1 MYNFSNDEN
10 VIKLDRTTI
19 ADGDNLNSVNVL
31 PLSSRDSTLL
41 NDLNETYDVVDDVV
55 TTVSTYSGSWQNSA
69 ISGFSAIQVSS
80 LNDHSVKKFVGGAA
94 FTDRFTIVT
103 YPIDLFRIGLDSTNG
118 YFRFSAADMLNA
130 PTYSSYY
137 KLYKTLNGTS
147 NIDLPGSVA
156 LRWSNCKC
164 TDYSFTD
171 SLATPDDN
179 VSHSSVY
186 IPFIKDENGNDTT
199 DQSISFSEGDTTNKS
214 LNLSYNTKAIN
225 VRNDYFSNTD
235 IIDDDTT
242 ISTPIHISKII
253 DADGVSI
260 KLSVDK
266 DDWRTKPNTT
276 YYWNPFSV
284 YVYIDDYSNIK
295 QITNL
300 LTGNTISLKES
311 DKTVFS
317 TYRDHNYQLLN
328 LKLKIDLKD
337 NSIDTD
343 FRLNVKFVEAGVF
356 FDDTYPS
363 YARLPV
369 YVTVDR
375 IIEKSIVDNC
385 SISLK
390 GANYVTN
397 SSFAIHNST
406 ATDCSLAMI
415 LNSYATNSSFAFNN
429 ATAVDKSFALKK
441 YNAEDCS
448 FGLMSFDY
456 RDSVA
461 SSFAHYYSDAYTGS
475 FATQNSY
482 ASGYSFAGYWYSTAH
497 NHSFAIKGS
506 VAKYNSFA
514 YCNSTAEGAG
524 YGFAAVESTTQDG
537 GNSFALVD
545 SHTNW
550 NGKNIAAVNSTA
562 KDYSVALLTSEADY
576 SSFAILDST
585 AVNSIAQVALA
596 NSTCTD
602 GTTGAIAICNSTAQN
617 NANYS
622 VVIANSV
629 ANNGSNHTLVACNST
644 GSDSTVYSVSLTRSL
659 TYHTGPNVAI
669 GQSTA
674 VGMHSYALLNSITSG
689 ASYFDAYSA
698 IALCE
703 AQSLF
708 GNGSLTWNMT
718 NTNDTNGFYATS
730 AGVVNGVKLS
740 LVKSQIKVSDMQANT
755 KYIFKL

>member
-1 MYNFSNDEN
+1 MYNFSNNEN
-10 VIKLDRTTI
+10 VTKLDRTTI
-19 ADGDNLNSVNVL
+19 ADGDNLNAINIL

-41 NDLNETYDVVDDVV
+41 NDLNETYDVVDDVT

-80 LNDHSVKKFVGGAA
+80 LNDHSVKKFVGGAG

-103 YPIDLFRIGLDSTNG
+103 YPIDLFRIGLDSNG

-156 LRWSNCKC
+156 LRWSNCNC

-214 LNLSYNTKAIN
+214 LNLSYNTKSITI
-225 VRNDYFSNTD
+225 RNDYFNNTD
-235 IIDDDTT
+235 VIDDGTT
-242 ISTPIHISKII
+242 LSTPIHISKII
-253 DADGVSI
+253 DTDGISI
-260 KLSVDK
+260 KLAVDK
-266 DDWRTKPNTT
+266 NNWRTKPNTT

-300 LTGNTISLKES
+300 NTGNIISLKES

-317 TYRDHNYQLLN
+317 TYAVHNNQTLRLN
-328 LKLKIDLKD
+328 LKIDLKD
-337 NSIDTD
+337 NSIDTN
-343 FRLNVKFVEAGVF
+343 FRLNVKFVDSDVF
-356 FDDTYPS
+356 FDDTFPS
-363 YARLPV
+363 YATLAV
-369 YVTVDR
+369 DVTVDR

-406 ATDCSLAMI
+406 ATDCSLAII

-429 ATAVDKSFALKK
+429 ATAVDRSFALKK

-461 SSFAHYYSDAYTGS
+461 SSFAHYYSDAYSGA

-482 ASGYSFAGYWYSTAH
+482 ASGYSFAGYWFSTAH

-506 VAKYNSFA
+506 IAKYNSFA
-514 YCNSTAEGAG
+514 YCNSTAVGAG
-524 YGFAAVESTTQDG
+524 YGFAAVESTTEEG
-537 GNSFALVD
+537 GTSFALVD
-545 SHTNW
+545 SHTYW
-550 NGKNIAAVNSTA
+550 NGKSIAAVNSTA
-562 KDYSVALLTSEADY
+562 KNYSVALLTSEAEH
-576 SSFAILDST
+576 SSFAILDSI
-585 AVNSIAQVALA
+585 AVNATAQVALA
-596 NSTCTD
+596 NSLCTD

-617 NANYS
+617 GADHS
-622 VVIANSV
+622 IAIANSV
-629 ANNGSNHTLVACNST
+629 TQNGSNHTLAVCNST
-644 GSDSTVYSVSLTRSL
+644 GTDSTIYSVSLTQSL
-659 TYHTGPNVAI
+659 AYHTGPNVAI

-674 VGMHSYALLNSITSG
+674 VGIHSYALLNSITSA
-689 ASYFDAYSA
+689 ASYFDASSA

-703 AQSLF
+703 ARSLF

-718 NTNDTNGFYATS
+718 SPNDTQGFYATS

-740 LVKSQIKVSDMQANT
+740 IVKSKIKISDMQANT